1 MAKPSKR
8 SSPEFSGGAKAAKG
22 VLSQREL
29 VIVAK
34 RDLGLR
40 ATKEGVSSMA
50 GANVSPLAD
59 LLASEG
65 LTLEPLFGVSEER
78 LQAQAATLAA
88 DTGVDLPDLSVYYH
102 VEAPDERLDDLA
114 KSLIQ
119 LDGIEAAYVK
129 PPAEP
134 AEFWLNEIAPQTGE
148 PPVVALDF
156 TSRQGY
162 LDPAVTGIDARYAW
176 TLPGGSG
183 AGVNII
189 DIEWGWRFT
198 HEDLTQN
205 QGGVVSGANSS
216 DDNHGT
222 AVLGEFSGDRNA
234 FGITGISPGAH
245 VSAVSLATH
254 SSAQAIRIAADRL
267 RAGDII
273 LLEVHRGGPRGSD
286 GSGQFGYI
294 AIEWWPDDFD
304 AIRYAVSKGIIVV
317 EAAGNGG
324 QNLSDPV
331 YDARPV
337 NHPVLGTFPAGW
349 RNPFNPANASSGA
362 VVVGAGM
369 PPSGTHGRNRQPI
382 WGDVYA
388 DRGRSFFSNY
398 GARID
403 AQGWGW
409 EVTTTGYGDLQG
421 GSNRDQWYTDQFSGT
436 SSASPILVGAL
447 ACVQGILRA
456 HNRIPLTPARA
467 IELLRA
473 TGSPQQD
480 GPAFTFIP
488 NMTGSGYPQN
498 HPARPRTERIGNR
511 PNLKDLISRALETRT
526 WVGVQFSGTIAANG
540 TRRWFTSRWPAHWHV
555 LWTVVPTS
563 PRPGA
568 PQIEWQVRLERAS
581 DQHITYWISITN
593 LTPVPV
599 NIEAR
604 YAVLGW

>member
-1 MAKPSKR
+1 MAKLQKKENPE
-8 SSPEFSGGAKAAKG
+8 SPGDPKTPEG
-22 VLSQREL
+22 VPLSREL
-29 VIVAK
+29 VVVVK

-40 ATKEGVSSMA
+40 ATREGITSIS
-50 GANVSPLAD
+50 GSNVSPMAK

-65 LTLEPLFGVSEER
+65 LNLEPLFGVSEER
-78 LQAQAATLAA
+78 LQAYAASLAA
-88 DTGVDLPDLSVYYH
+88 DTGADVPDLSVYYQ
-102 VEAPDERLDDLA
+102 VKAPDERLDDLA
-114 KSLIQ
+114 KRLMQ

-134 AEFWLNEIAPQTGE
+134 AVFRLNDMAPQTDE
-148 PPVVALDF
+148 PPVITPDF
-156 TSRQGY
+156 TARQGY
-162 LDPAVTGIDARYAW
+162 LDAAVTGIDARYAW
-176 TLPGGSG
+176 TVPGGGG

-189 DIEWGWRFT
+189 DIERGWRFT

-234 FGITGISPGAH
+234 FGITGISPEAQ
-245 VSAVSLATH
+245 VSAVSLVTNTT
-254 SSAQAIRIAADRL
+254 SQAIRIAADRL
-267 RAGDII
+267 RPGDII
-273 LLEVHRGGPRGSD
+273 LLEVHRRGPRGPA

-294 AIEWWPDDFD
+294 GIEWWPDDFD
-304 AIRYAVSKGIIVV
+304 AIRYAVSKGVIVV

-331 YDARPV
+331 YDIRPV
-337 NHPVLGTFPAGW
+337 GHPFLGTFPASW
-349 RNPFNPANASSGA
+349 KNPFNPDNPSSGA

-369 PPSGTHGRNRQPI
+369 PPSGTHGRNRQPD

-388 DRGRSFFSNY
+388 DRGRCFFSNY

-409 EVTTTGYGDLQG
+409 EVTSTGYGDLQG
-421 GSNRDQWYTDQFSGT
+421 GSNRDQWYGDQFNGT
-436 SSASPILVGAL
+436 SSASPIVVGTL
-447 ACVQGILRA
+447 ACVQGVLRA
-456 HNRIPLTPARA
+456 HGRIPLTPARA

-480 GPAFTFIP
+480 GPGFTFIP

-498 HPARPRTERIGNR
+498 HPARPRTQRIGNR
-511 PNLKDLISRALETRT
+511 PNLRDLIARALETRT
-526 WVGVQFSGTIAANG
+526 WVGVQFTGTIPANG
-540 TRRWFTSRWPAHWHV
+540 TQQWFTFRWPAHWHV
-555 LWTVVPTS
+555 VWTVVPTS
-563 PRPGA
+563 PRPGG
-568 PQIEWQVRLERAS
+568 PQIEWKVQVERES
-581 DQHITYWISITN
+581 DQYITYWISITN